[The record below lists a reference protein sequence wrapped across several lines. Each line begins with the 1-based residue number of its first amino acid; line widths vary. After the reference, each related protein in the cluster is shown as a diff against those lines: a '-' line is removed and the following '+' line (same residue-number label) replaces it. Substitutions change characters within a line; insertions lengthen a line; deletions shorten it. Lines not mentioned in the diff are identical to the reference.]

1 MEGICFCSA
10 AYGGWGIVRVGTL
23 VPESHSLFICP
34 FSCGRHNA
42 VGAELHGYRDRLSY
56 LFIDEKDI
64 ALGTIPEDI
73 MDAVTEIL
81 AEKTVRPK
89 VILLYFSCVLY
100 MSGFDW
106 NAISDDLIEMYP
118 DISFQ
123 ICLMNPIAVGGKKPP
138 ALTMHQSLC
147 DLWGNSQEKDNGLNL
162 LGCYVPPPAES
173 ELYNV
178 LEKCGIVP
186 FRHFTFAESFEKY
199 REMSRS
205 SYNLVVRPEGT
216 LAAKSRAAEM
226 KTVFT
231 PITYD
236 LDQIK
241 DQYGSIFNM
250 IGEQTDLAPFLS
262 DAENSIGEAL
272 KQVERRK
279 IAVGS
284 SAVCRPFSL
293 ARALMKYGFLVS
305 DVFTEG
311 CPAYEKESFDYLREN
326 CSDIVFHDIHSPD
339 NYRNIG
345 QIGSADIAI
354 GYSAG
359 YYTGV
364 ASVVDLVSDEGMF
377 GFHGVKTLME
387 KLGSAVTD
395 PRSLEPMIES
405 YGLIV

>member
-1 MEGICFCSA
+1 MEGLCFCSA

-123 ICLMNPIAVGGKKPP
+123 ICLMNPIAVDGKKPP

-186 FRHFTFAESFEKY
+186 VRHFTFAESFEKY
-199 REMSRS
+199 LEMSRS

-359 YYTGV
+359 YYTGA

-387 KLGSAVTD
+387 KLDSAVTD